1 MCGSAVSFRFKFISI
16 DVHACVCKF
25 LFNFIK
31 LENPLRFLLK
41 FTGKEEEIN
50 LLGDGT
56 VKAEFGEWSWMS
68 PEQVVE
74 LVCRPYNLSRI
85 LYWFRNG
92 WNWYFGLVGLLK
104 WYFFP
109 FCAGSGF

>member
-1 MCGSAVSFRFKFISI
+1 MYML
-16 DVHACVCKF
+16 VCKF
-25 LFNFIK
+25 LFN
-31 LENPLRFLLK
+31 

-74 LVCRPYNLSRI
+74 LVGRPYNL
-85 LYWFRNG
+85 N
-92 WNWYFGLVGLLK
+92 
-104 WYFFP
+104 
-109 FCAGSGF
+109 